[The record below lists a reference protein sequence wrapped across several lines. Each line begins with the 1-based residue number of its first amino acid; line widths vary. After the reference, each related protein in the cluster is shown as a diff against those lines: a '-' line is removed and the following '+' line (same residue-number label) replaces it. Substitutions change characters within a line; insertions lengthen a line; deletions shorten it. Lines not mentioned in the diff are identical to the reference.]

1 MDHER
6 LRCIVSGLNQYELT
20 YLEERF
26 IEAAKLS
33 LEKQGRLTEQQE
45 SMLESLYMEKTRW
58 IRKGIISLA
67 KMKMSR
73 IRKR

>member
-67 KMKMSR
+67 KNSTQN
-73 IRKR
+73 IA

>member
-45 SMLESLYMEKTRW
+45 SMLESLYMEKN
-58 IRKGIISLA
+58 
-67 KMKMSR
+67 KMD
-73 IRKR
+73 

>member
-6 LRCIVSGLNQYELT
+6 LRCIVSGLSRYELT

-26 IEAAKLS
+26 IEAVRLS
-33 LEKQGRLTEQQE
+33 VEKQGGLTEQQE
-45 SMLESLYMEKTRW
+45 RMLEGLYTEKTRW

-67 KMKMSR
+67 KNLTPD
-73 IRKR
+73 IH